1 MAQTSGVADMI
12 SALRKIGTVAM
23 TMENSEFVNLIL
35 FAFAHK
41 MSGLSYLSLMP
52 IYPESIYYIARTIDA
67 S

>member
-1 MAQTSGVADMI
+1 MI

-52 IYPESIYYIARTIDA
+52 IYPESIY
-67 S
+67 